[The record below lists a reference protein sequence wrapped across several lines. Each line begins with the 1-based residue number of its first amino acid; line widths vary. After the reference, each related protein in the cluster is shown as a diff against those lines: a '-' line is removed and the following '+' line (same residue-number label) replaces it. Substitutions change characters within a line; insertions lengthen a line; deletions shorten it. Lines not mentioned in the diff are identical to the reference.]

1 MISKNTWS
9 IMELSSL
16 SFLSMSHKMNRKNA
30 GYTELNH
37 QKNIGDFQLVMCGQE
52 VFGMIT

>member
-9 IMELSSL
+9 IMELSSS
-16 SFLSMSHKMNRKNA
+16 SFLSMSQKMNRKNA

-37 QKNIGDFQLVMCGQE
+37 QKNIGDFQPVMCGQE
-52 VFGMIT
+52 VLGMIT